1 MLEGTCLL
9 WAPRHYIETVR
20 DHWNNQ
26 FVLTET
32 RCDLRLL
39 LMSTVDSSS
48 LIGGD
53 MVQSYSVDFGD
64 IFAISALKIAQ
75 PAVPLLLDLPVVLA
89 SLPSCTDAQTLM
101 QRSESFLLWDR
112 GRNNIYNVTCNRCQA
127 SQEGRLSLEVV

>member
-1 MLEGTCLL
+1 
-9 WAPRHYIETVR
+9 
-20 DHWNNQ
+20 
-26 FVLTET
+26 
-32 RCDLRLL
+32 
-39 LMSTVDSSS
+39 MSTVDSSS

-112 GRNNIYNVTCNRCQA
+112 GRNNNYNVTCNLQPVPGIT
-127 SQEGRLSLEVV
+127 GRPPIFRSCVSVQSYLHR